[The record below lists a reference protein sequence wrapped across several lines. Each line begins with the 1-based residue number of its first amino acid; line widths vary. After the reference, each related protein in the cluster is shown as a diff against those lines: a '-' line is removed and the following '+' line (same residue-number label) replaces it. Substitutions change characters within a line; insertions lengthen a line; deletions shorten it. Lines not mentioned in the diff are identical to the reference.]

1 MRGDERRN
9 TPAYC
14 RGSSLGA
21 FRTALVHGVDEEG
34 SVFWRWCARLLGVG
48 SAARWLDGPSAH
60 WPSGRGPGSEYAPKR
75 AIGPR
80 NRASG
85 AIPRQ
90 GWCKLQLFFCRW
102 KFPHKKMYYEKKT
115 FLVRGCTPLV
125 TGILAG
131 LRLAARRPS
140 PLWIAGSSSK
150 EGGALYKF
158 EAPVV
163 EITMPLCS

>member
-1 MRGDERRN
+1 MATANGRACAEWAMRGDERRN

-14 RGSSLGA
+14 HGSSLGA
-21 FRTALVHGVDEEG
+21 FRPALVHGVDEEG

-102 KFPHKKMYYEKKT
+102 KFPHKKMYYEKKNFPCPGVYAT
-115 FLVRGCTPLV
+115 GHWNTSRSAACGPAPLAV
-125 TGILAG
+125 VDSG
-131 LRLAARRPS
+131 LF
-140 PLWIAGSSSK
+140 K
-150 EGGALYKF
+150 
-158 EAPVV
+158 
-163 EITMPLCS
+163 

>member
-1 MRGDERRN
+1 MAVRWVRLDRPLCTVWTRKVRFSGVGALGCSVSARRLGGLTGRQLTGPVAEAPEVNMRRSARLDHETELAARSPGR
-9 TPAYC
+9 AGASC
-14 RGSSLGA
+14 SFFFVGGSS
-21 FRTALVHGVDEEG
+21 RT
-34 SVFWRWCARLLGVG
+34 
-48 SAARWLDGPSAH
+48 
-60 WPSGRGPGSEYAPKR
+60 
-75 AIGPR
+75 
-80 NRASG
+80 
-85 AIPRQ
+85 
-90 GWCKLQLFFCRW
+90 
-102 KFPHKKMYYEKKT
+102 KKCITKKKT